1 MLTANRVASR
11 SAVITVG
18 GDCIA
23 AELVDSNESCIAN
36 APLRLVRKAACTDAD
51 QVDSKQLDWN
61 EINSNSLRRIELIR

>member
-36 APLRLVRKAACTDAD
+36 APLRLVGKAACTDAD
-51 QVDSKQLDWN
+51 
-61 EINSNSLRRIELIR
+61 EIKLIPNSLTGTRSTAIHFIGLN